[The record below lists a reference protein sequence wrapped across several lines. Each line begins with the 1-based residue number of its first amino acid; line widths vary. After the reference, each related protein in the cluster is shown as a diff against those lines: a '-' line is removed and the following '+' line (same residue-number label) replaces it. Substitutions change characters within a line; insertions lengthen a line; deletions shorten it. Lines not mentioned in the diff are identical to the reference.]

1 EQGALREV
9 LVIAAMLSLQDPRE
23 RPADKRQAADEKHR
37 QWQDKESDFSSILQ
51 LWQHFE
57 EQRQE
62 LSRRKFS
69 DYCHKNFVS
78 YLRMREWRDLHHQL
92 HLACRQAS
100 LVENHQPAGYD
111 SIHCA
116 LLSGLLSHVGFR
128 HEEREYLGVRKDRKS
143 TRLNSS
149 HVKISYA
156 VFCLKKKNR

>member
-1 EQGALREV
+1 CHVAVLLTAALPS
-9 LVIAAMLSLQDPRE
+9 AFYPLSLHDALP
-23 RPADKRQAADEKHR
+23 
-37 QWQDKESDFSSILQ
+37 IL
-51 LWQHFE
+51 
-57 EQRQE
+57 
-62 LSRRKFS
+62 
-69 DYCHKNFVS
+69 
-78 YLRMREWRDLHHQL
+78 REWRDLHHQL